1 MNVLAVSP
9 RQSPPVL
16 LSGPTVRCLWLSSG
30 ILTLSRLETRR
41 VEHWLRPFPELSS
54 SSLVP
59 PGIPSK
65 IPFSHCTLWGKAG
78 SLGPVKSCTYSI
90 LTSLCSSGN
99 PLVFH
104 IVSGALWSFSGSAYC
119 SEPKEVNPR
128 PRLETAQLPPMFAGR
143 LGASPSTSW
152 ESVRVVMATL

>member
-99 PLVFH
+99 PKFWILQTLVPF
-104 IVSGALWSFSGSAYC
+104 
-119 SEPKEVNPR
+119 
-128 PRLETAQLPPMFAGR
+128 
-143 LGASPSTSW
+143 
-152 ESVRVVMATL
+152 